1 MKKKGQGLQSS
12 EELGTNESSS
22 LLKQRK
28 VQLKSVRICSSFSR
42 YANTRPHQPLPTSR
56 RDVNELVDSLLAR
69 PATPLTGPFS
79 TRPSTIGTPARPSGS
94 TPPASIPDT
103 PGGRV
108 SRLSNDGSL
117 SRATGST
124 VGGASVGVPGIVD
137 QYVEMD
143 KSSLWDELMG
153 KRTEKVWYRPRHSRL

>member
-1 MKKKGQGLQSS
+1 MQSS

-28 VQLKSVRICSSFSR
+28 VQLKSVRIYSPFLR
-42 YANTRPHQPLPTSR
+42 YTNTHTRQPLSTSR

-69 PATPLTGPFS
+69 PATPLTGPSS

-94 TPPASIPDT
+94 TPPASIPGT

-117 SRATGST
+117 SRVAGST
-124 VGGASVGVPGIVD
+124 VGGASVGVPGTVD

-143 KSSLWDELMG
+143 KSSLSG
-153 KRTEKVWYRPRHSRL
+153 VS